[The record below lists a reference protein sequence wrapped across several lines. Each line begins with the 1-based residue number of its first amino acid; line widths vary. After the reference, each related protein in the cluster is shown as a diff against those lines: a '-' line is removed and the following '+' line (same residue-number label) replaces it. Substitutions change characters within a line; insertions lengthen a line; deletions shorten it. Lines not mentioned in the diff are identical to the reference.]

1 MSARRV
7 EITMLGGFA
16 VRVDG
21 EPIAAE
27 SWIRPQAATL
37 VKVLAL
43 APGHRLHREQ
53 LIDRLWPD
61 LTISEAAP
69 RLHKLA
75 HYARRALGDSRTSVV
90 LRDEAV
96 ALLPDAEVTVDV
108 EVFER
113 AAESALA
120 DGDSAVAA
128 AAADLYRG
136 PLLPDDRYEAW
147 TDNPR
152 ERFHLRYLELLRA
165 AGRWD
170 ALLAEDPADEDAA
183 VALMT
188 QHLEAGD
195 HHAAL
200 RQFERMDSALRR
212 ELGVGPG
219 QRALTVR
226 NTILAD
232 RPGRPDQGLRQLIG
246 RRSEQEQ
253 LERLMAD
260 ATHGHGRTILVSG
273 PPGVGKSAL
282 LEWVRQ
288 RAERSEWRSGQGV
301 SAMVE
306 GAWPY
311 APVIDAIADLYRR
324 HPTLLD
330 GLDDGYRQE
339 IERALAG
346 EELTWSGEGTHQRLF
361 VATAELLRLAA
372 AGSGLVLT
380 IDDVHEADEAS
391 LRLLHYLARRISSER
406 VLLLVGHRPGAQ
418 RIEQVRSSLLRRGLA
433 YDLPLHPL
441 DRRGTEE
448 LVRTQRPDVPAEAL
462 DHIWEVSAGLP
473 FAVVEMARSAATGPA
488 PGIGALGLA
497 RLAVKTRE
505 ALQRVA
511 VIGISFDTDQ
521 FVVLTGLPEPE
532 AYAALDAALAALVV
546 EHTGSGYRFRHALI
560 RDALLEDIPPA
571 RRREFHRQAADRLS
585 VIGAPPARIAHHL
598 IAAGQL
604 SDAVP
609 HVLDAVETEAAIG
622 AYSDALAL
630 VDAVRDHAHPADRAR
645 LLALR
650 ANLLA
655 ALGDRSTLEAYRAA
669 LAVAAKEDKPLLRAR
684 MGQAAVME
692 GDLDTAATVLAGLE
706 PTGGTADVPI
716 LLAKGNLAYLIGDV
730 DAAWKASDQVCGLV
744 SPEAETW
751 QRLDL
756 LGLQGL
762 IAHQRG
768 ELFSR
773 LRVELRRAHDDPALA
788 RTLYEP
794 YLCVTEYLLYGQTPY
809 SEVRAM
815 AQSLRQTARQ
825 SGVLR
830 AEAFATVLLGEAA
843 LLAGELAEAER
854 ELQDASDLYRE
865 LGASAGE
872 AKTLQRLAEL
882 RLLQGNRAE
891 ASRLLRQALPKARWS
906 MMAMHLI
913 QRIFGTKI
921 LAAPD
926 PQAARAVV
934 EEAAAVIGQ
943 EDRCGF
949 CDIMLA
955 VPAAIACADV
965 GDIADARQH
974 LSTAE
979 NSSLLWEGTA
989 WQAAVLEARAHLA
1002 RAVGDPGEGGRLL
1015 REAAMLFA
1023 QAGHPLDAERC
1034 KNKAGDPAWAAASP
1048 RRPLSATASSIE

>member
-1 MSARRV
+1 MGEDSGARHV
-7 EITMLGGFA
+7 EMAMLGGFDIT
-16 VRVDG
+16 VDG
-21 EPIAAE
+21 VPVDAE
-27 SWIRPQAATL
+27 RWVRPQAAAL

-53 LIDRLWPD
+53 IMDRLWPQ
-61 LTISEAAP
+61 LPTTEAAP

-75 HYARRALGDSRTSVV
+75 HYARRALGGDRTAVV
-90 LRDEAV
+90 LRDEMV
-96 ALLPDAEVTVDV
+96 SLLPNAELVVDI
-108 EVFER
+108 ETFER
-113 AAESALA
+113 AAKQALA
-120 DGDSAVAA
+120 DGGVEAVAA
-128 AAADLYRG
+128 AVDLYRG
-136 PLLPDDRYEAW
+136 PLLPADRYESW
-147 TDNPR
+147 TENRR
-152 ERFHLRYLELLRA
+152 EHLRLRYQELLRA
-165 AGRWD
+165 AGRWET
-170 ALLAEDPADEDAA
+170 LVAEDPADEDAH
-183 VALMT
+183 VALM
-188 QHLEAGD
+188 QQYLEAGD
-195 HHAAL
+195 HRAAI
-200 RQFERMDSALRR
+200 RQFERMDAALRR

-219 QRALTVR
+219 RRALALR
-226 NTILAD
+226 ARILED
-232 RPGRPDQGLRQLIG
+232 TPGQSSPAPASLVG
-246 RRSEQEQ
+246 RRAEQEQ

-260 ATHGHGRTILVSG
+260 ANHGHGRCIIVSG
-273 PPGVGKSAL
+273 APGVGKSAL
-282 LEWVRQ
+282 LGWARM
-288 RAERSEWRSGQGV
+288 RAERSGWRAGQGAA
-301 SAMVE
+301 AMVE

-311 APVIDAIADLYRR
+311 APVLDALADLYRR
-324 HPTLLD
+324 NPALLD
-330 GLDDGYRQE
+330 GLDSTFRHE

-346 EELTWSGEGTHQRLF
+346 DELTWSGEGTHQRLF
-361 VATAELLRLAA
+361 VAAAELLRLAA
-372 AGSGLVLT
+372 AGTCLVLT
-380 IDDVHEADEAS
+380 IDDVHEADDAS
-391 LRLLHYLARRISSER
+391 LRLLHYLARRISGER
-406 VLLLVGHRPGAQ
+406 VLLLIGHRNGAQ
-418 RIEQVRSSLLRRGLA
+418 RIEHVRSSLLRRGLA
-433 YDLPLHPL
+433 FDLPLHPL
-441 DRRGTEE
+441 DRRSAEE
-448 LVRTQRPDVPAEAL
+448 LARTQRPDVPAEAL

-473 FAVVEMARSAATGPA
+473 FAVLELARSAAVGPA
-488 PGIGALGLA
+488 QGIGALGLA
-497 RLAVKTRE
+497 RLAVKARE
-505 ALQRVA
+505 ALARVA
-511 VIGISFDTDQ
+511 VIGITFDTDQ
-521 FVVLTGLPEPE
+521 FLVLTGLQEPE

-560 RDALLEDIPPA
+560 RDALLADIPA
-571 RRREFHRQAADRLS
+571 AKRREFHRQAADRLS
-585 VIGAPPARIAHHL
+585 AIGAPPARIAHHL

-604 SDAVP
+604 SAAVS
-609 HVLDAVETEAAIG
+609 HVLEAVETEAAIG
-622 AYSDALAL
+622 AYSDALTL
-630 VDAVRDHAHPADRAR
+630 VDAVRDHALPAERAR

-655 ALGDRSTLEAYRAA
+655 ALGDRSTMEAYRAA
-669 LAVAAKEDKPLLRAR
+669 IAVAADEDKALLRAR

-692 GDLDTAATVLAGLE
+692 GDLDTAGTVLAGLE
-706 PTGGTADVPI
+706 PTGGPADVPI
-716 LLAKGNLAYLIGDV
+716 LLAQGNLAYLTGDV

-744 SPEAETW
+744 SLEAETW

-773 LRVELRRAHDDPALA
+773 LRLELRRAHDDPAFA

-815 AQSLRQTARQ
+815 AQSLRDTARR

-843 LLAGELAEAER
+843 LLAGELAEADR
-854 ELQDASDLYRE
+854 ELQDAIDLYRE
-865 LGASAGE
+865 LGAAAGE

-882 RLLQGNRAE
+882 RLLQGNRAD
-891 ASRLLRQALPKARWS
+891 ASRLLQQALPKARWS

-965 GDIADARQH
+965 GDVADARQH
-974 LSTAE
+974 LATAE
-979 NSSLLWEGTA
+979 NSSMLWEGTA

-1002 RAVGDPGEGGRLL
+1002 RAVGDPGEGVRLL
-1015 REAAMLFA
+1015 REAAVLFA
-1023 QAGHPLDAERC
+1023 QAGHPFDAERC
-1034 KNKAGDPAWAAASP
+1034 RSKAGDSEWAVAPLRSA
-1048 RRPLSATASSIE
+1048 RR

>member
-1 MSARRV
+1 MGDSLSTPKV
-7 EITMLGGFA
+7 EIILLGGFA
-16 VRVDG
+16 VLVDG
-21 EPIAAE
+21 SPVEAD
-27 SWIRPQAATL
+27 SWVRPQAASL

-53 LIDRLWPD
+53 LIDRLWPE
-61 LTISEAAP
+61 LTIADAAP

-75 HYARRALGDSRTSVV
+75 HYARRALGDRTAVV

-96 ALLPDAEVTVDV
+96 SLLPDAEVTVDV
-108 EVFER
+108 EAFER
-113 AAESALA
+113 AAEAALA
-120 DGDSAVAA
+120 NGASEAAA
-128 AAADLYRG
+128 AAADLYG
-136 PLLPDDRYEAW
+136 GTLLPDDRYEEW
-147 TDNPR
+147 TENRR
-152 ERFHLRYLELLRA
+152 EHLRLRYQDLLRA

-170 ALLAEDPADEDAA
+170 ALLAEDPADEDAH
-183 VALMT
+183 VALME

-195 HHAAL
+195 HRAAL
-200 RQFERMDSALRR
+200 RQFERMDAALRR

-219 QRALTVR
+219 QRALALR
-226 NTILAD
+226 ARILAD
-232 RPGRPDQGLRQLIG
+232 TPGQPSSGPASLVG
-246 RRSEQEQ
+246 RRAEQEQ

-260 ATHGHGRTILVSG
+260 ASHGHGRCILVSG
-273 PPGVGKSAL
+273 APGVGKSTL
-282 LEWVRQ
+282 LGWIRQ
-288 RAERSEWRSGQGV
+288 QAEQSGWRAGQGV
-301 SAMVE
+301 AAMVE

-311 APVIDAIADLYRR
+311 APILDALADLYRH

-330 GLDDGYRQE
+330 GLDDTFRRE

-346 EELTWSGEGTHQRLF
+346 DELTWSGEGTHQRLF
-361 VATAELLRLAA
+361 VAAAELLRLAA
-372 AGSGLVLT
+372 AGTCLVVT

-391 LRLLHYLARRISSER
+391 LRLLHYLARCIDGER
-406 VLLLVGHRPGAQ
+406 VLLVVGHRPGVG
-418 RIEQVRSSLLRRGLA
+418 RIEQVRASLLRRGLA

-448 LVRTQRPDVPAEAL
+448 LVLAERPDTPVETL
-462 DHIWEVSAGLP
+462 DHIWEMSAGLP
-473 FAVVEMARSAATGPA
+473 FAAVEMARSALTGPV

-497 RLAVKTRE
+497 RVAVKTRE

-511 VIGISFDTDQ
+511 VIGTSFDTDQ

-532 AYAALDAALAALVV
+532 AYAALEAALAALVID
-546 EHTGSGYRFRHALI
+546 HTGSAYRFRHGLI
-560 RDALLEDIPPA
+560 RDALLDDIPPP

-585 VIGAPPARIAHHL
+585 AVGAPRARIAHHL

-604 SDAVP
+604 SEAVP
-609 HVLDAVETEAAIG
+609 HVLHAVETEAAIG
-622 AYSDALAL
+622 AYSDALVL
-630 VDAVRDHAHPADRAR
+630 VDAVRDHARPNDRAR

-655 ALGDRSTLEAYRAA
+655 ALGDRSTVDAYRAA
-669 LAVAAKEDKPLLRAR
+669 LAVAAEEDKPLLRAR

-692 GDLDTAATVLAGLE
+692 GDLETATSVLAGLE
-706 PTGGTADVPI
+706 PTGGPADVPI
-716 LLAKGNLAYLIGDV
+716 LLAQGNLAYLIGDV

-744 SPEAETW
+744 SPDAETW

-756 LGLQGL
+756 LGLQAL
-762 IAHQRG
+762 IAHHRG

-773 LRVELRRAHDDPALA
+773 LRMELRRAHDDPALA
-788 RTLYEP
+788 STLYEP
-794 YLCVTEYLLYGQTPY
+794 YLCVVEYLLYGVTPY

-815 AQSLRQTARQ
+815 AQSLRETARR

-830 AEAFATVLLGEAA
+830 AEAFATTLLGEAA
-843 LLAGELAEAER
+843 LLAGELPEAER
-854 ELQDASDLYRE
+854 ELQDAVDLYRE

-872 AKTLQRLAEL
+872 ASALQRLAEL
-882 RLLQGNRAE
+882 RLLQGDRNEAE
-891 ASRLLRQALPKARWS
+891 QLLWQALPKARWS
-906 MMAMHLI
+906 MMAMHLV

-926 PQAARAVV
+926 PEAARAVV
-934 EEAAAVIGQ
+934 EEASEVIGR

-965 GDIADARQH
+965 GDVSDAQEH

-979 NSSLLWEGTA
+979 SLSLLWEGTA
-989 WQAAVLEARAHLA
+989 WQGAVLEARAHLA
-1002 RAVGDPGEGGRLL
+1002 RATGDPGEGVRLL
-1015 REAAMLFA
+1015 RQAAVLFG
-1023 QAGHPLDAERC
+1023 QAGQPLDGERC
-1034 KNKAGDPAWAAASP
+1034 SGKAQDPAWAESPSRPIGAAADS
-1048 RRPLSATASSIE
+1048 